1 MKRFV
6 TASLVAALALSA
18 IPTVS
23 TARINF
29 YRQVTFYSTY
39 YVDNSGP
46 NVPYDPTP
54 HRFQVGY
61 IRYYCDGSVRQVGD
75 ETSDYDDDI
84 VGVCT

>member
-6 TASLVAALALSA
+6 TASLMAALALSA

-23 TARINF
+23 TARISF
-29 YRQVTFYSTY
+29 YRQITFYMTY
-39 YVDNSGP
+39 GSDPGTVH
-46 NVPYDPTP
+46 VPYDPTP
-54 HRFQVGY
+54 IRYQVGY

-75 ETSDYDDDI
+75 ESPDYEDDI

>member
-23 TARINF
+23 TARISF

-39 YVDNSGP
+39 YSEPFGEH
-46 NVPYDPTP
+46 VPYNPTP
-54 HRFQVGY
+54 NRYQVGY

-75 ETSDYDDDI
+75 ESGDYDDDI